1 MSYKIKV
8 ISKTEAIK
16 LINAG
21 ILEEVEE
28 VSFPQGLFV
37 RCIDENENSYF
48 YEKEC

>member
-8 ISKTEAIK
+8 ISREDA
-16 LINAG
+16 LIWIQSG
-21 ILEEVEE
+21 IIEEVEE

>member
-8 ISKTEAIK
+8 ILKTKAAE
-16 LINAG
+16 LIESG

-28 VSFPQGLFV
+28 ISFPQGLFV
-37 RCIDENENSYF
+37 RCIDEKGNSYF